1 MYVRFSSPLGLVLT
15 KLIAMINCRW
25 YTIHL
30 AKRKEKKQC
39 CSQWLHQKKSPQIFS
54 DVIVRNAA
62 THDAERDV
70 LITALSASMV
80 EVASY
85 YGNCVI
91 DLPS

>member
-1 MYVRFSSPLGLVLT
+1 MYVIFSYPLDLVLT
-15 KLIAMINCRW
+15 KSIAMINCRW

-39 CSQWLHQKKSPQIFS
+39 CSQWLHQEKSPQIFS

-70 LITALSASMV
+70 LTALSASMV

-91 DLPS
+91 ALPS